1 MLPLVFRWLLKV
13 YLVIYFALIAGAVI
27 TLKRSGALQHIP
39 RRPLIVAVI
48 VAVSLGSLVAMTGPR
63 ND

>member
-1 MLPLVFRWLLKV
+1 VVRRWLLKI

-39 RRPLIVAVI
+39 RGPLIVAVI
-48 VAVSLGSLVAMTGPR
+48 VAVSLGALVAMTGPR
-63 ND
+63 DG